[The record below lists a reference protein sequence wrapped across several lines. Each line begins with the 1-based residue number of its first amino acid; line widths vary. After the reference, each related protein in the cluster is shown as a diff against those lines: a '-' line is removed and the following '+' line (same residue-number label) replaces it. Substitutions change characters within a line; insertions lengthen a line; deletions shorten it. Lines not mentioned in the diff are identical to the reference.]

1 MVSFPSTR
9 AAKANSPTQPQRNN
23 LLPWLGSMICCALC
37 IGNLFA
43 QEGSSSSRARM
54 RTGDPQEKVIKV
66 KGQNLPNYDDRKIHY
81 GFFLALNSSRF
92 RTKPSQYFVDQLRDT
107 ASWSNETTLKAINPQ
122 SSLGFTTGFVFNRR
136 LHQFIDLRLLPSVSF
151 FGRTV
156 NYTYI
161 NDSTISELAQST
173 FSFVELPL
181 MVRYKSV
188 RRNNTRMYV
197 TAGIKPCFEVGAR
210 RKEVNNDRL
219 RSRPFDLTI
228 DYGFGFDLYYP
239 LFKFSPELRFSHGI
253 VNIRQKDPNPFSQSL
268 KRLYTHTVTLFFN
281 FE

>member
-1 MVSFPSTR
+1 MGCV
-9 AAKANSPTQPQRNN
+9 
-23 LLPWLGSMICCALC
+23 LGF
-37 IGNLFA
+37 GNLFA
-43 QEGSSSSRARM
+43 QESGSSSRARL
-54 RTGDPQEKVIKV
+54 RTGDPQEKIIKV
-66 KGQNLPNYDDRKIHY
+66 KGQNLVNYDDRKIHY

-92 RTKPSQYFVDQLRDT
+92 RTKPSQFFVDQLRDT
-107 ASWSNETTLKAINPQ
+107 ANWNNETTLKAVNPQ
-122 SSLGFTTGFVFNRR
+122 NSLGFTTGFVFNRR
-136 LHQFIDLRLLPSVSF
+136 LHQFIDFRILPSVSF
-151 FGRTV
+151 FGRNV
-156 NYTYI
+156 QYTYI

-181 MVRYKSV
+181 MFRYKSV
-188 RRNNTRMYV
+188 RRNNTRMYM

-219 RSRPFDLTI
+219 RSRPFDLTV

-253 VNIRQKDPNPFSQSL
+253 VNMRQRDPNPFSKSL
-268 KRLYTHTVTLFFN
+268 KRLYTHTITLFFN